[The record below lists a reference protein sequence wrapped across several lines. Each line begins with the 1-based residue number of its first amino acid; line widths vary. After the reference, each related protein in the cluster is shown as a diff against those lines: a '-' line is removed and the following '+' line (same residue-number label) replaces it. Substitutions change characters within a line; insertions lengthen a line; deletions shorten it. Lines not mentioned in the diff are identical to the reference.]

1 MKHRFFA
8 WSTLFSLLLILSF
21 QNLEAFSRRE
31 VFAKYPNAYFI
42 ETGSYQG
49 DGIQRAIEAGFSCIY
64 SIELSAAL
72 YQHCKHRFAWNPGVH
87 LELGDSAKM
96 LDKILSG
103 IDAPATFWLDGHY
116 SSGITAKGDTNTPI
130 LKELEAIARH
140 PIKTHTILIDDI
152 RCCGT
157 SDFDFVERDEIIAA
171 ILAINPAY
179 RIHFEDSYCA
189 NDILVA
195 TIE

>member
-1 MKHRFFA
+1 M
-8 WSTLFSLLLILSF
+8 LLLSLFITCF
-21 QNLEAFSRRE
+21 QNLEAFSRTE

-64 SIELSAAL
+64 SIEISKSL
-72 YQHCKHRFAWNPGVH
+72 YQHCKHRFASNPGVH
-87 LELGDSAKM
+87 LKLGDSAKM
-96 LDKILSG
+96 LDKVLSE

-116 SSGITAKGDTNTPI
+116 SSGITARGDSNTPI
-130 LKELEAIARH
+130 LKELEAIAKH
-140 PIKTHTILIDDI
+140 SIKTHTILIDDI

-157 SDFDFVERDEIIAA
+157 IDFDFVKRDEIIRA
-171 ILAINPAY
+171 ILLINPAY
-179 RIHFEDSYCA
+179 QIHFEDSYCA

-195 TIE
+195 KIE